1 MSPCFETCASI
12 LRNAS
17 FELLGNDLPSGII
30 VVLGA
35 ASFVVGTVLRRTEYR
50 TKELANLQPY
60 GPWEKR
66 VAIESSDGIMSSS
79 AEAAVP
85 GSNPNAAE
93 TGRDVFLE
101 SGRNISLS
109 EMKGRVLS

>member
-1 MSPCFETCASI
+1 MSPCFEICAAI

-17 FELLGNDLPSGII
+17 FELLDNDLPSGII
-30 VVLGA
+30 VALGA

-50 TKELANLQPY
+50 TKEPANSQPY

-66 VAIESSDGIMSSS
+66 VAIEPSYGIMSSS
-79 AEAAVP
+79 AEVAVA

-93 TGRDVFLE
+93 TVVGLH
-101 SGRNISLS
+101 G
-109 EMKGRVLS
+109 